1 MADPQGKNR
10 LQEFKYKGKD
20 QDVSRIQVQKIEF
33 PENFQENDREIE
45 SIVKAKNK
53 KKSKNIDVHMKIY
66 TNICNSDRNENAI

>member
-53 KKSKNIDVHMKIY
+53 KKMKKYWCSYENIYKYM
-66 TNICNSDRNENAI
+66 